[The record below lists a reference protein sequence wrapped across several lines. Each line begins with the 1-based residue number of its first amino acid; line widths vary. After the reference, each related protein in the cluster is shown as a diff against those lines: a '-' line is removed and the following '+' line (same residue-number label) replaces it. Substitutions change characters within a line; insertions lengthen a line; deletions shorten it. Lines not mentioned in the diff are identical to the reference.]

1 MRKILTAGGVLVIT
15 ALAIAATNINDD
27 FHINV
32 NIPDYCQ
39 FSSAN
44 LNEDISFTIE
54 YNINDNS
61 HRIKSGSN
69 TNNYQFNCIQGSTFS
84 ISATSINDGKL
95 VHENDSNYYITY
107 QLNANVQDS
116 NYNTIG
122 QSSDLFTTPIN
133 AVAQDQNLNLGIN
146 AVNLISFP
154 SNPLA
159 GNYTDTV
166 TLIISY

>member
-1 MRKILTAGGVLVIT
+1 MKKIIVAGGFLVCIGFASANT
-15 ALAIAATNINDD
+15 VSDIYQ
-27 FHINV
+27 INV
-32 NIPDYCQ
+32 VIPDYCQ
-39 FSSAN
+39 FSSN
-44 LNEDISFTIE
+44 LNEDITF
-54 YNINDNS
+54 
-61 HRIKSGSN
+61 RIKYFNGRLKYVGGSN

-146 AVNLISFP
+146 AVNLISIP

-166 TLIISY
+166 TLTISY

>member
-1 MRKILTAGGVLVIT
+1 MREILTAGGVLVIT
-15 ALAIAATNINDD
+15 ALAIAVTNINDD

-39 FSSAN
+39 FSSN
-44 LNEDISFTIE
+44 LNEDITF
-54 YNINDNS
+54 
-61 HRIKSGSN
+61 RIKYFNGRLKYVGGSN
-69 TNNYQFNCIQGSTFS
+69 TNNYQFQCVNGSAFE
-84 ISATSINDGKL
+84 IRATSANNGKL
-95 VHENDSNYYITY
+95 MHENDLNYYITY

-122 QSSDLFTTPIN
+122 QSSDLFTTSIN